1 MPDLD
6 ARIPGQ
12 SGGSFRQEHS
22 AALPGSSPCPSSEK
36 EPPPMMSAT
45 PDPAEAGWLIRLAES
60 ADLHRRV
67 GACQH
72 PITAT
77 GRVVL
82 VERGTGRIL
91 DDPNTLVPADGRVA
105 LRCRNR
111 RVSVCP
117 PCAALYKLD
126 AYHLIAAG
134 LHGGKDTPAAVAARP
149 RLFVTLTAPSFG
161 PVHLG
166 PDRHGQPRACHP
178 RARRALAG
186 RGCGRWH
193 SAGDPMI
200 GTPLDATGYDY
211 TGQVL
216 FNAHAG
222 RLWARFVQQTRRALA
237 TASGLPRHVAAAQ
250 VRIVFAKVAEFQARG
265 VVHLHAVVRLDGAD
279 GPGSQ
284 PPVWA
289 TGTLLERAL
298 RFAVARVLVGVPGGR
313 RVVVRGLRWGQQIDI
328 RPIAV
333 DGGLSEIVVARY
345 VAKYATKAAEV
356 AGIDLGPIF
365 CRDCDGHG
373 VGSGARGSVVL
384 CRRCAGTGR
393 RSDVDLRE
401 LGDHARRLVEACWW
415 LGGQPAYAGL
425 RLRRHAHTFGF
436 RGHFATTSRAYSTTF
451 AALRAERRHWTHGQ
465 RAAGLGLD
473 PEAVLVVGDW
483 RYTGRGV
490 EVGAA

>member
-1 MPDLD
+1 
-6 ARIPGQ
+6 
-12 SGGSFRQEHS
+12 
-22 AALPGSSPCPSSEK
+22 
-36 EPPPMMSAT
+36 MMSAT
-45 PDPAEAGWLIRLAES
+45 PDHAEAGWLVRLAES
-60 ADLHRRV
+60 ADLQHRV

-72 PITAT
+72 PITVT

-91 DDPNTLVPADGRVA
+91 DDPDTRSSVV
-105 LRCRNR
+105 LRCRSR

-134 LHGGKDTPAAVAARP
+134 LHGGKDTPAGVAGRP
-149 RLFVTLTAPSFG
+149 RLFITLTAPSFG

-178 RARRALAG
+178 RARRVSVR

-193 SAGDPMI
+193 PAGDPLI
-200 GTPLDATGYDY
+200 GTSLDPGGYDY

-216 FNAHAG
+216 FNAHTG
-222 RLWARFVQQTRRALA
+222 RLWARFVQQSRRALVT
-237 TASGLPRHVAAAQ
+237 TAGLPRDVAASQ
-250 VRIVFAKVAEFQARG
+250 VRMVFAKVAEFQARG
-265 VVHLHAVVRLDGAD
+265 VVHLHAVVRLDGPD
-279 GPGSQ
+279 GPAS
-284 PPVWA
+284 PPPLWA
-289 TGTLLERAL
+289 TVTVLERAL
-298 RFAVARVLVGVPGGR
+298 RIAVRRVMVGVPGGR
-313 RVVVRGLRWGQQIDI
+313 RVAARSLRWGRQFDI

-365 CRDCDGHG
+365 CRVCDGHG
-373 VGSGARGSVVL
+373 AHPVRDRGAGRLL
-384 CRRCAGTGR
+384 CRRCSGTGR
-393 RSDVDLRE
+393 RPGVDLRE
-401 LGDHARRLVEACWW
+401 LGDHARRLVETCWW
-415 LGGQPAYAGL
+415 LGGQPAFASL

-451 AALRAERRHWTHGQ
+451 TALRAERRHWTHGQ

-473 PEAVLVVGDW
+473 PAAVLVVGDW
-483 RYTGRGV
+483 RYTGRGAKA
-490 EVGAA
+490 GAA